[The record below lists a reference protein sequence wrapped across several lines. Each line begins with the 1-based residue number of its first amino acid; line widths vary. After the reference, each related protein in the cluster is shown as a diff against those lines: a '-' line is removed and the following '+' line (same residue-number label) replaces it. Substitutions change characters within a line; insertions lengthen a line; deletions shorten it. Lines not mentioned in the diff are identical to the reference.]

1 MNAFLVRVAAGA
13 GLAIAL
19 QAPLHAAP
27 ADPAHDP
34 LTALLIERGVL
45 SAATGDKVLDLR
57 ERAADLTLAAVNF
70 IGTPYRWGGTSAD
83 DGFDCSGFTR
93 HVFELALGLVLPR
106 RSDEQARAAGLQPV
120 ARDQLEP
127 GDLVFFN
134 TLRRSFSHVGIY
146 IGDGRFVHA
155 PRRGAAVRIE
165 SLQGPYWAK
174 RYNGAR
180 RATLDGA
187 VALAAPA
194 ARSGVDSDR
203 P

>member
-93 HVFELALGLVLPR
+93 HVFDVAAGVQLPR
-106 RSDEQARAAGLQPV
+106 RAHDQAHASGLVGVP
-120 ARDQLEP
+120 RDALQP

-134 TLRRSFSHVGIY
+134 TLQRPYSHVGVY
-146 IGDGRFVHA
+146 VGEHRFIHA
-155 PRRGAAVRIE
+155 PRVGAQVRIE
-165 SLQGPYWAK
+165 DLRVDYWA
-174 RYNGAR
+174 RRFDGAR
-180 RATLDGA
+180 RAVLGGDERL
-187 VALAAPA
+187 VRAAPA
-194 ARSGVDSDR
+194 LAPAADR